1 MRRAISTL
9 RVRPCRRRFSLRS
22 RSHEQAR
29 RGRGGGAEGKRRG
42 GVDPAGKSWPRPLT
56 ALVLKCTTFTGVN
69 GLILLEDSD
78 KPFLRLKPAVFN
90 LVWKGQRSSEKH
102 GFLYGFFL
110 PVDTH
115 KSWPYSNKVGFT
127 NHGFFQA
134 PPASKRIEFLLRFFI
149 RIQSHAP
156 NFFRIREVES
166 KCKALVRDTLGP

>member
-1 MRRAISTL
+1 LAATFDSIGAEVHHVHGRQRTYTSRRFRQTIPPPQTSRFQPGMEGSTL
-9 RVRPCRRRFSLRS
+9 FR
-22 RSHEQAR
+22 A
-29 RGRGGGAEGKRRG
+29 
-42 GVDPAGKSWPRPLT
+42 
-56 ALVLKCTTFTGVN
+56 
-69 GLILLEDSD
+69 
-78 KPFLRLKPAVFN
+78 
-90 LVWKGQRSSEKH
+90 SEKH